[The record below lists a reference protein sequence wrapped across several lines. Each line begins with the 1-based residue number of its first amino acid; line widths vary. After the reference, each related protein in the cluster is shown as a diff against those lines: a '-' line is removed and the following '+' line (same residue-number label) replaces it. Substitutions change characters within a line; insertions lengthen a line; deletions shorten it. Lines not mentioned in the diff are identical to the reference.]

1 MKKAPNSNNVRAHI
15 LLVDDH
21 PIVRMGVRRLLE
33 LSGRMQVVAETGTGE
48 DARKLYMAHTPD
60 VVLMDLSLPTIGGLE
75 AIRLIIK
82 RDPTA
87 KILVFTIHEDPL
99 LADRALRAG
108 AVGYLLKNC
117 SVGALTPAV
126 EEVLGGGLYLDPKIA
141 KDIAVNN
148 LKGRRLP
155 LDALSDR
162 EVEIFRHVAQ
172 GRSRHEIAALLNL
185 TAKTV
190 SNYTGLIKK
199 KLDVGT
205 NAQITRLA
213 MKNGLI
219 N

>member
-1 MKKAPNSNNVRAHI
+1 MKKAPNSNNVHAHI

-33 LSGRMQVVAETGTGE
+33 LSGRMRVVAETGTGE

-126 EEVLGGGLYLDPKIA
+126 EEVLGGGLYLDPRIA

-190 SNYTGLIKK
+190 SNYTGQIKK